1 MNFRQAIKQAVAD
14 HEESQLPSSE
24 LIRSIDDIMN
34 DETIFDCPHSTG
46 DGCSVVDIAYNE
58 PSEPF

>member
-34 DETIFDCPHSTG
+34 DETIFDCPHNTG
-46 DGCSVVDIAYNE
+46 SGCNVVDIAYNE